1 MLTVQDALALA
12 VQAQIAGDLDRA
24 AGIYGR
30 ILAVVPDHADALHLS
45 GLVIRRQN
53 GPAAGARRIEAA
65 LALQPDFAEALVNLG
80 GIRRDLGQ
88 GAAAVATFRRAA
100 RLKPALAEAHGGLAA
115 ALFALHRRAEAV
127 AAWRDGMAV
136 RPDHAEL
143 GNALGNALQ
152 DMEDPAEAEAA
163 YRAALAAAPALASA
177 WTNRGT
183 ALRGR
188 GLHADAR
195 LCQRRALRID
205 PAFPAALDGMGLV
218 LLGMDRP
225 DEAAALHTRAIALQ
239 PGFAGAYANLGNAH
253 LAHNRAEAAVAAY
266 RRAVALA
273 PTLPDPH
280 RNLGIALLLAGEL
293 GPAWPEYEWRL
304 RCADSP
310 TPALPRPQW
319 VGEALDGRT
328 ILLHTEQGLGDALHF
343 ARYVPLVAAR
353 GGRVV
358 LCAPP
363 VLERL
368 LAPLPGVERFVP
380 AGTPLS
386 LTGIDLHASLLSLP
400 YAFGTTL
407 ADIPDRVPYLAPPPA
422 LVAAWGR
429 RLDDALGPRTD
440 GAGTGDR
447 SGGIGCHGF
456 RRVGIAWAGSPG
468 HGNDRNR
475 SLPLDAL
482 LPLTRMPGVRLVS
495 VQKGP
500 AAERLA
506 ARPVAGGAAADIL
519 NLDPEIADFADTAA
533 IMANLDL
540 VVCVDT
546 SVAHLAGALGRPAW
560 VLLPFAPDWRW
571 MLHRTDNP
579 WYPTLR
585 LFRQTTPGDWGPVLA
600 EVSRCLGSLNGT

>member
-12 VQAQIAGDLDRA
+12 VQAQTAGELDRA

-30 ILAVVPDHADALHLS
+30 ILAAVPDHADALHLS

-53 GPAAGARRIEAA
+53 RPAAGAQRIEAA

-88 GAAAVATFRRAA
+88 GAAAMATFRRAA
-100 RLKPALAEAHGGLAA
+100 RLKPTLAEAHGGLAA
-115 ALFALHRRAEAV
+115 ALFALNRRAEAV
-127 AAWRDGMAV
+127 AAWRDGMAA

-152 DMEDPAEAEAA
+152 DMEDPAAAAA

-177 WTNRGT
+177 WTNLGT

-188 GLHADAR
+188 GLLADAR
-195 LCQRRALRID
+195 LCQRRALLID

-218 LLGMDRP
+218 LLRMDRP
-225 DEAAALHTRAIALQ
+225 DEAAALHARAIALQ
-239 PGFAGAYANLGNAH
+239 PGFVGAHANLGNAH
-253 LAHNRAEAAVAAY
+253 LAHNRAAAAVAAY

-273 PTLPDPH
+273 PALPDPH

-293 GPAWPEYEWRL
+293 GRAWPEYEWRL

-310 TPALPRPQW
+310 TPVLPRPQW

-368 LAPLPGVERFVP
+368 MAPLPGVERFVP

-386 LTGIDLHASLLSLP
+386 LADIDLHASLLSLP
-400 YAFGTTL
+400 HAFGTTL
-407 ADIPDRVPYLAPPPA
+407 ADIPDQTPYLAPPPA

-440 GAGTGDR
+440 GAGTGD
-447 SGGIGCHGF
+447 GIGRHGF

-482 LPLTRMPGVRLVS
+482 LPLAGIPGVRLVS

-506 ARPVAGGAAADIL
+506 ARAAGGGAAADIL

-546 SVAHLAGALGRPAW
+546 SVAHLAGALGRPTW

-585 LFRQTTPGDWGPVLA
+585 LFRQTAPGDWGPVLA
-600 EVSRCLGSLNGT
+600 EASRCLGSLNGT